1 MPFLILLVCPFA
13 MDLAFLLDA
22 SGSIGPDNY
31 KGVKAFIIKLIEYFH
46 VSSAGKKVMLQKHGK
61 TQNNFFWLR
70 FVIVNNKQAIYSKKM
85 PELFKNCA
93 CNFPVH

>member
-1 MPFLILLVCPFA
+1 

-22 SGSIGPDNY
+22 SGSIGPGNY
-31 KGVKAFIIKLIEYFH
+31 KGVKEFIIKLIEYFH
-46 VSSAGKKVMLQKHGK
+46 VSSSGKKVMLKKQEKNK
-61 TQNNFFWLR
+61 KKFFWLR

-85 PELFKNCA
+85 PELFENFA